1 MAKNRYAN
9 VLDTKAAALPE
20 AKQQKTNRPP
30 GKKRLNAGRS
40 CL

>member
-20 AKQQKTNRPP
+20 AKRQQTNRPP
-30 GKKRLNAGRS
+30 WQRS
-40 CL
+40 V